1 MLFSRNLLHAKLL
14 QENSLYRLVNMK
26 YDIENLIDDI
36 EIKEVLYVLEDV
48 ERCKVTKEDG
58 LNKIETIRKT
68 ASSHPDTHPHEIMY
82 TLIHDFKNDIVDMQ
96 TLKDE
101 IFTLLE
107 EYGRPT

>member
-1 MLFSRNLLHAKLL
+1 
-14 QENSLYRLVNMK
+14 MK

-58 LNKIETIRKT
+58 LSKIETIRKT
-68 ASSHPDTHPHEIMY
+68 ASSHPDTDPHEIMY